1 MTDCIEILGFFF
13 CNDLFFALKKSFT
26 YRKEITQRNNTPKNS
41 VLVVCLLKPLTKLII
56 KSRQIFNR
64 YWDRKAL
71 NYLRDFVPFF
81 LTNPTLWITHFIAF
95 LINKVLKFNFLH
107 ELDPWFK
114 LRKVVKGSYIYVYYM
129 YKINTFF

>member
-1 MTDCIEILGFFF
+1 MEILGFFF

-64 YWDRKAL
+64 Y
-71 NYLRDFVPFF
+71 
-81 LTNPTLWITHFIAF
+81 
-95 LINKVLKFNFLH
+95 
-107 ELDPWFK
+107 
-114 LRKVVKGSYIYVYYM
+114 
-129 YKINTFF
+129 